1 MMQQQEWNVTTLGYN
16 PRGAAQTL
24 EALMAGERVLLI
36 DTRKTPWSQRP
47 EWRQAALCKKYG
59 KRYRWAGKYL
69 GNANHANGGP
79 IRVVDHVT
87 GLRGLRMY
95 LSEGYRLVLLCAC
108 SDYERCHRKVITQML
123 CATTPGVCVM
133 EPGIEHMFNTR
144 AVKAAKTAEPGVE
157 EVQG

>member
-24 EALMAGERVLLI
+24 EAPMAGERVLLI

-87 GLRGLRMY
+87 GLRLRAGQCF
-95 LSEGYRLVLLCAC
+95 LHRGDRRVRHPCGVQ
-108 SDYERCHRKVITQML
+108 ERCPVG
-123 CATTPGVCVM
+123 P
-133 EPGIEHMFNTR
+133 
-144 AVKAAKTAEPGVE
+144 AARQSE
-157 EVQG
+157 